1 MTTYVLF
8 FSCNFSDNMFFLVI
22 SVTSYMEE
30 EMVKKM
36 KNMEEL
42 GREMAKSTL
51 IRVDV
56 VVVIVS

>member
-1 MTTYVLF
+1 
-8 FSCNFSDNMFFLVI
+8 
-22 SVTSYMEE
+22 MEE
-30 EMVKKM
+30 ETIKKM

-56 VVVIVS
+56 VVVIVSWNTWETRCREL

>member
-1 MTTYVLF
+1 
-8 FSCNFSDNMFFLVI
+8 MFFLVI